1 MTVQAL
7 FLGAALALLALVL
20 VYVYR
25 IAVGPTV
32 FDRIL
37 GVSGFGTKTTIVLLL
52 TGGVYDRLDMFV
64 DISLAYA
71 LLSFVGSLAA
81 ARYFEQARDR
91 SESG

>member
-1 MTVQAL
+1 VSAIDL
-7 FLGAALALLALVL
+7 FLAAALGLLALVL

-37 GVSGFGTKTTIVLLL
+37 GLSGFGTQTTIVLLL
-52 TGGVYDRLDMFV
+52 IGVVYERLDMFV
-64 DISLAYA
+64 DISLGYA

-81 ARYFEQARDR
+81 ARYFERTGAHR
-91 SESG
+91 

>member
-1 MTVQAL
+1 VTPATL
-7 FLGAALALLALVL
+7 FLAMALALLGLVL

-25 IAVGPTV
+25 IAFGPTV

-37 GVSGFGTKTTIVLLL
+37 GLSGFGTKTTLVLMLMGAL
-52 TGGVYDRLDMFV
+52 YDRLDMFV

-81 ARYFEQARDR
+81 ARYFER
-91 SESG
+91 SREHG